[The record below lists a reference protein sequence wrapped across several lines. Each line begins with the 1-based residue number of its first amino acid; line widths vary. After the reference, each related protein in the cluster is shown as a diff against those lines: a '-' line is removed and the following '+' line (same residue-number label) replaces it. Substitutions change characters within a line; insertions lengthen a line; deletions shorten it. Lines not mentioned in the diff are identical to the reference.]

1 VGAPPSVTEALRA
14 APVLLLGAAGVSEV
28 DLTPI
33 SYKEAALVG
42 SIDHT
47 VDGASAPGVAGPDRH
62 SVDRAL
68 DVLGTGLLP
77 YDVVVTHEFGL
88 DEYRLA
94 VETAIDRHGASKWSS
109 RPSPGPGSLPST
121 TIACT
126 KVRAAVKIAPPMD
139 DLQGVGDPVTTQHL
153 ANSMFGALLAVVHQT
168 AGDAGVD
175 RVLERAGEHRSAA
188 DLRRPDGWSTHQQGL
203 ALFRAAADVLGDPGV
218 GRKAGMEVFRQYA
231 GTEVLALLRSI
242 GSPGEMLRA
251 YPAISAKQSTITR
264 AEVVEVLE
272 THGLISV
279 VTPDHTRDPLF
290 CDYTL
295 GALSQFPVLFGM
307 EPADVEE
314 LECQTRGDARCLVQ
328 VGWDPTSS
336 VEASLER
343 EVVVLREQVHVL
355 TKRFESLE
363 SVAKELA
370 STRDV
375 NSMLETITR
384 RAGVAVRA
392 PRYLLVAQLP
402 GDAAPRIHHVGF
414 SDRGAEEAAHD
425 VLHSDPD
432 SRDPWRLVVDIES
445 TRGHF
450 GRLAAFYPENYHFLP
465 QERSLLMAYA
475 GHAAAALESAA
486 ALDESRDRNTTLS
499 ALLAL
504 GKALA
509 EMSTR
514 TEVAQRLADAMPEI
528 AGADEAHVLLWDPGD
543 ALLTRAASTAVP
555 GAEGAHRGPTALGN
569 PGVAN
574 RLLEIATPTLVSAGS
589 DPVLSS
595 ILTLTGLDSGVVVPI
610 TARNTLFGALVV
622 GATGHELSVAD
633 ALWDR
638 LGGVA
643 GLALLD
649 EIRHQALHD
658 PVTDLANS
666 RLFEDR
672 VTQSLT
678 VARRNRTRLAL
689 LFVDLDWFKF
699 VNDTHGHKV
708 GDELLRAV
716 AERLLETVREQD
728 TVARIGGDEFGI
740 LLRDVSGPDGAE
752 TVAAKIVSTLGAPF
766 TIRGSNLSIG
776 ASVGVTLFPEQ
787 TDTYDAVVS
796 RADSAMYQ
804 AKADGRGRFKTYAP
818 TSEFR
823 LRRAQT

>member
-1 VGAPPSVTEALRA
+1 
-14 APVLLLGAAGVSEV
+14 
-28 DLTPI
+28 
-33 SYKEAALVG
+33 
-42 SIDHT
+42 
-47 VDGASAPGVAGPDRH
+47 
-62 SVDRAL
+62 
-68 DVLGTGLLP
+68 
-77 YDVVVTHEFGL
+77 
-88 DEYRLA
+88 
-94 VETAIDRHGASKWSS
+94 
-109 RPSPGPGSLPST
+109 
-121 TIACT
+121 
-126 KVRAAVKIAPPMD
+126 
-139 DLQGVGDPVTTQHL
+139 
-153 ANSMFGALLAVVHQT
+153 MFGALLAVVHQT
-168 AGDAGVD
+168 GGDAGVEQ
-175 RVLERAGEHRSAA
+175 VLEMAGERRSAA
-188 DLRRPDGWSTHQQGL
+188 DLRRPDGWSSYDQGL
-203 ALFRAAADVLGDPGV
+203 ALFRAAAQVLGDPDI
-218 GRKAGMEVFRQYA
+218 GRKAGVEVFRQYA

-242 GSPGEMLRA
+242 GSPADMLRA

-264 AEVVEVLE
+264 AEVVEVDE

-279 VTPDHTRDPLF
+279 ITPNHTRDRLF
-290 CDYTL
+290 CEYTL

-314 LECQTRGDARCLVQ
+314 QECQTRGDSRCLVR

-343 EVVVLREQVHVL
+343 EVVVLREQVLVL

-402 GDAAPRIHHVGF
+402 GDASPRIHHVGF
-414 SDRGAEEAAHD
+414 TEEEAEAAASD
-425 VLHSDPD
+425 VLHSDSNAAD
-432 SRDPWRLVVDIES
+432 SSRLVVDIES

-450 GRLAAFYPENYHFLP
+450 GRLAAFYPENYQFLP

-475 GHAAAALESAA
+475 GHAAAALETAA

-509 EMSTR
+509 EMSSR
-514 TEVAQRLADAMPEI
+514 AEVAQRLADAMPEV
-528 AGADEAHVLLWDPGD
+528 AGAEEAHVLLWDPGD
-543 ALLTRAASTAVP
+543 ALLTRVASTAQP
-555 GAEGAHRGPTALGN
+555 FPDTMDTRPSALSNG
-569 PGVAN
+569 GVFN
-574 RLLEIATPTLVSAGS
+574 RLLEITTPTFVSTSS
-589 DPVLSS
+589 DPVLAS
-595 ILTLTGLDSGVVVPI
+595 ILTLTGLSSAVVVPI
-610 TARNTLFGALVV
+610 AARNTIFGALVV
-622 GATGHELSVAD
+622 GSDGHDLRVDDVLRE
-633 ALWDR
+633 R

-643 GLALLD
+643 SLAATALDGVALLD

-672 VTQSLT
+672 VTQSLSIS
-678 VARRNRTRLAL
+678 RRSGSRLAL

-716 AERLLETVREQD
+716 AERLLVTVREED

-740 LLRDVSGPDGAE
+740 LLRE
-752 TVAAKIVSTLGAPF
+752 VAHPNDAAIVAGKLVEALGAPF
-766 TIRGSNLSIG
+766 VVRGLTLLIG
-776 ASVGVTLFPEQ
+776 ASVGVTMFPENA
-787 TDTYDAVVS
+787 DTYDSVVS

-804 AKADGRGRFKTYAP
+804 AKADGRGRFKTYEQ

-823 LRRAQT
+823 LRRQQA